1 MEQQVNLYQ
10 PILGAEK
17 RLFSARA
24 IGVALALLAVSLA
37 LLGGYGSW
45 RTARLERA
53 IARLETRQAADLAAA
68 ERGGVVLKPAKS
80 ATQLD
85 EEAKQLAAGIAARER
100 ALGLVRLGTPS
111 PATGFAAR
119 LEALA
124 HRQVEGLWLHE
135 IVVGSGEGRLALRGA
150 ALDPNLVP
158 AYLSALAA
166 EPALAGVRFDK
177 LTLRRARQDEA
188 PAQLDFEL
196 GAPGLA
202 LADKESHP

>member
-24 IGVALALLAVSLA
+24 IGAALALLAVSLV

-45 RTARLERA
+45 RTSRLERS
-53 IARLETRQAADLAAA
+53 IAELEKRQAADLAAA
-68 ERGGVVLKPAKS
+68 ERSGTVLKPGKS
-80 ATQLD
+80 VAQLD
-85 EEAKQLAAGIAARER
+85 EEAKQLTAGIGARER
-100 ALGLVRLGTPS
+100 ALALVRLGSPS
-111 PATGFAAR
+111 PVTGFAAR

-124 HRQVEGLWLHE
+124 HRQLDGLWLHQ
-135 IVVGSGEGRLALRGA
+135 IVMGSGEGRLALRGE

-158 AYLSALAA
+158 AYLAALAA
-166 EPALAGVRFDK
+166 EPALAGVRFDT
-177 LTLRRARQDEA
+177 LSLRRAKPEEA
-188 PAQLDFEL
+188 PAQLAFEL

-202 LADKESHP
+202 ITEKETPP

>member
-17 RLFSARA
+17 HLFSARA
-24 IGVALALLAVSLA
+24 IAIALALLAVSLA

-45 RTARLERA
+45 RTSRLERA
-53 IARLETRQAADLAAA
+53 IAQLEARQAADLAAA

-80 ATQLD
+80 AAQLD
-85 EEAKQLAAGIAARER
+85 EEAKQLAAEIATRER
-100 ALGLVRLGTPS
+100 ALALVRLGAPS
-111 PATGFAAR
+111 AATGFAAR

-135 IVVGSGEGRLALRGA
+135 IVLGSGEGRLAMRGA
-150 ALDPNLVP
+150 ALEPNLVP
-158 AYLSALAA
+158 AYLSALAG

-177 LTLRRARQDEA
+177 LMLRRPKQDQT
-188 PAQLDFEL
+188 PVQLDFEL

-202 LADKESHP
+202 LAAEETHP